1 MSGNPFG
8 INFEIPPLPSL
19 EGEQEFSIMSFL
31 APRQAKKKSPESN
44 RRVIKQKDKEETRV
58 GKIWDIMPSVNEDFL
73 DHNLKSESGIQ
84 RLWEDISLD
93 MKMRD
98 MRISE
103 AGLLIKLK
111 SDQVSQLY
119 FETVK
124 PAFEIEK
131 PLVIEE
137 RELVNAALLML

>member
-1 MSGNPFG
+1 M
-8 INFEIPPLPSL
+8 
-19 EGEQEFSIMSFL
+19 

-84 RLWEDISLD
+84 RLWEDTSLD

-119 FETVK
+119 LEAVK